1 METVTLPDTLSSP
14 LVLRTGRHLVDAGL
28 IDGDA
33 DQTAD
38 RIGERYSIAIPS
50 GLAALIDPNDPE
62 DLFAACADEAELE
75 TSDGELEDPI
85 GDGAHSPVPG
95 LVHRYPDRVLL
106 CRRRLSV

>member
-38 RIGERYSIAIPS
+38 RIGERYSVAIPS

-62 DLFAACADEAELE
+62 DPIARQFVPDAAELE
-75 TSDGELEDPI
+75 TSDGSSKTRSAMALIP
-85 GDGAHSPVPG
+85 
-95 LVHRYPDRVLL
+95 RYRAWCIVIPTGY
-106 CRRRLSV
+106 C